1 MRLPDWLQSASTLS
15 EWGVAKMI
23 TWLPLEGLRLT
34 VPNWLVTLTLAP
46 LPTVY
51 LNSFLLSAASAAT
64 ENSATQQMVLVFVI
78 FIFSLPASAQF
89 PVIAHCS
96 VAQRFPA
103 DCRTSALQFAAASH
117 AAPGSLQDA
126 A

>member
-1 MRLPDWLQSASTLS
+1 MRLPDWLQSDSTLS

-64 ENSATQQMVLVFVI
+64 ESSATQQMVLVFVI
-78 FIFSLPASAQF
+78 FIFSLPASARHLR
-89 PVIAHCS
+89 HCGPALRWPRS
-96 VAQRFPA
+96 QSRRHCQSWVAISYSNCF
-103 DCRTSALQFAAASH
+103 C
-117 AAPGSLQDA
+117 
-126 A
+126 